1 MKPWRPYGKGLDLLM
16 SEFLASPE
24 PPQFAGVHKIHEW
37 ISGLKFP
44 ELMITH
50 DKCYQLAEALSSGA
64 FPGYH
69 PTCINAGIR
78 WQLILRCECALDF
91 CRGRVGKRA
100 AFNWDQDRE
109 AVYRGLLIEY
119 WHRNALHWSAKL
131 FGSSTVQAA
140 TTQARL
146 QTQFWCRFAGVDP
159 AQN

>member
-1 MKPWRPYGKGLDLLM
+1 MKPWRPYWKGLDLLM

-69 PTCINAGIR
+69 PTFFAASAR
-78 WQLILRCECALDF
+78 WISVAAVLGNGLPSIGTRI
-91 CRGRVGKRA
+91 GRRS
-100 AFNWDQDRE
+100 
-109 AVYRGLLIEY
+109 IE
-119 WHRNALHWSAKL
+119 
-131 FGSSTVQAA
+131 GS
-140 TTQARL
+140 
-146 QTQFWCRFAGVDP
+146 
-159 AQN
+159 